1 MWVCF
6 TLYHSLIPL
15 TGPLELT
22 RRQKVLVWDDEIEI
36 TDDDFSDPSLPPASS
51 SFTPHTPNDRNLVR
65 SRPEHRVRSRSIG
78 SFPFPPPM
86 RRSTTDNV
94 VGPGTRP
101 VPFAN
106 KFQKINPGASGVT
119 VLEHM
124 ERLDEV
130 ERGLKKL
137 GMEEVVV
144 EEDENEEDVGM
155 IGTDRAQQVKNGDLM
170 DHDIGDA
177 ESDHLEALA
186 SSTISAPMLSDQ
198 ISDSESGVGDHQE
211 IGETQRETYG
221 RRSHDRAAS
230 DQGGRRS
237 LDWLRPR
244 HSTESSSKKRTVI
257 VEVCLFDEYKFFCRS
272 HTPYHSD

>member
-1 MWVCF
+1 
-6 TLYHSLIPL
+6 
-15 TGPLELT
+15 
-22 RRQKVLVWDDEIEI
+22 VLVWDDELEI
-36 TDDDFSDPSLPPASS
+36 TDDDLSDHPLPMARPAP
-51 SFTPHTPNDRNLVR
+51 TPLSPEER
-65 SRPEHRVRSRSIG
+65 SATRPRSEQRVRSRSIG

-86 RRSTTDNV
+86 RRSTTESA

-137 GMEEVVV
+137 GMEEAVV
-144 EEDENEEDVGM
+144 EEEELEEDDVGM
-155 IGTDRAQQVKNGDLM
+155 TTTDRNGAQEVNSGDLI
-170 DHDIGDA
+170 DHDLGDA
-177 ESDHLEALA
+177 ESDQQLEALA
-186 SSTISAPMLSDQ
+186 SSTISAPLLSGY
-198 ISDSESGVGDHQE
+198 ESNNETEVGDSQPYE
-211 IGETQRETYG
+211 AQQETQG

-237 LDWLRPR
+237 LDWLRLR
-244 HSTESSSKKRTVI
+244 HGAESSMKKRTVI
-257 VEVCLFDEYKFFCRS
+257 VEVCLLS
-272 HTPYHSD
+272 HGY

>member
-1 MWVCF
+1 M
-6 TLYHSLIPL
+6 
-15 TGPLELT
+15 
-22 RRQKVLVWDDEIEI
+22 LVWDDEIEV
-36 TDDDFSDPSLPPASS
+36 TDEADPSDLSLSVPTSLSTAQATKDRDTRPP
-51 SFTPHTPNDRNLVR
+51 R
-65 SRPEHRVRSRSIG
+65 SEPRVRSRSIG

-86 RRSTTDNV
+86 RRSTTDSE

-137 GMEEVVV
+137 GMEEAVIEEDEV
-144 EEDENEEDVGM
+144 EEDDVGV
-155 IGTDRAQQVKNGDLM
+155 TTNDRAQRAISGDLM

-177 ESDHLEALA
+177 ESDQQLEALA
-186 SSTISAPMLSDQ
+186 SSTISAPVMSGYMSD
-198 ISDSESGVGDHQE
+198 EAGNHHGVHE
-211 IGETQRETYG
+211 IQRETQG

-230 DQGGRRS
+230 DFEGRRS
-237 LDWLRPR
+237 LDWSRPR
-244 HSTESSSKKRTVI
+244 HGVESNTTKNRTVI
-257 VEVCLFDEYKFFCRS
+257 VEVCLLLHFLVGHSFSHITQRLETVDSKPFFGCW
-272 HTPYHSD
+272 